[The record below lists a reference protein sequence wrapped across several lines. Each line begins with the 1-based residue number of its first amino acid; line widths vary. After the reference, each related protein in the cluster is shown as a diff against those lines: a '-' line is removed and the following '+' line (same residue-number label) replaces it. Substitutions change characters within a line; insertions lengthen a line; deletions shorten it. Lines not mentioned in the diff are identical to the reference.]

1 MSPSIKTRALDTR
14 AIIAPG
20 SRRRHRGDFRVAML
34 FIAPAAIG
42 FLAFYLIPSLRGV
55 WFSFTDQNLIGAGE
69 FIGTENYERMF
80 QDPLFWNALGVTA
93 EYVVI
98 NIGVQTVLAVGIAV
112 LMHRLTRSAVIR
124 GIILL
129 PYLVAN
135 VVVALVWFWM
145 MDYSTGII
153 NVVFDW
159 LGTDRVAFFG
169 SEQLAIPTIALINV
183 WRYVGYTAL
192 LIFAGLQTI
201 PTQLYEAAALDGA
214 SETRM
219 FRSITLPL
227 LRPVLALVLVITVV
241 GSFQIF
247 DTVAVTTQGGPV
259 NATRVIY
266 YYIYQQ
272 AFERFDL
279 GYASAMSVFL
289 LVVLAAVA
297 WAQLKIMR
305 SNQSD
310 LA

>member
-1 MSPSIKTRALDTR
+1 MSTRTTSLDTR
-14 AIIAPG
+14 AIVAPK
-20 SRRRHRGDFRVAML
+20 SKRRRRGDAKIALF
-34 FIAPAAIG
+34 FIAPAAVG
-42 FLAFYLIPSLRGV
+42 FLAFYLVPSLRGI
-55 WFSFTDQNLIGAGE
+55 WFSFTDQNLIGAGT
-69 FIGTENYERMF
+69 FIGVDNYTRMF
-80 QDPLFWNALGVTA
+80 ADPLFWNSLWVTL

-153 NVVFDW
+153 NVALDAV
-159 LGTDRVAFFG
+159 GGDRMAFFG
-169 SEQLAIPTIALINV
+169 NEALAIPTIALINV

-192 LIFAGLQTI
+192 LVFAGLQTI

-214 SETRM
+214 SEVRM

-247 DTVAVTTQGGPV
+247 DTVAVTTEGGPI
-259 NATRVIY
+259 NSTRVIY

-289 LVVLAAVA
+289 LVVLAVVA
-297 WAQLKIMR
+297 YFQLKIMR
-305 SNQSD
+305 SNSSD

>member
-1 MSPSIKTRALDTR
+1 MNTRTRSLDTR
-14 AIIAPG
+14 AIVAPRTA
-20 SRRRHRGDFRVAML
+20 RRRRGDARIALF
-34 FIAPAAIG
+34 FIAPAALG
-42 FLAFYLIPSLRGV
+42 FIAFYLVPSLRGI
-55 WFSFTDQNLIGAGE
+55 WFSFTDQNLIGSGT
-69 FIGTENYERMF
+69 FIGFDNYTRMF
-80 QDPLFWNALGVTA
+80 GDPLFWNALWVTL
-93 EYVVI
+93 EYVII

-112 LMHRLTRSAVIR
+112 LMHRLTRSAVVR

-153 NVVFDW
+153 NVFLDFV
-159 LGTDRVAFFG
+159 GGDRMAFFG
-169 SEQLAIPTIALINV
+169 NENLAIPTIALINV

-192 LIFAGLQTI
+192 LVFAGLQTI

-214 SETRM
+214 SEVRM

-247 DTVAVTTQGGPV
+247 DTVAVTTEGGPI
-259 NATRVIY
+259 NSTRVIY

-289 LVVLAAVA
+289 LIVLAVVA
-297 WAQLKIMR
+297 YFQLKIMR
-305 SNQSD
+305 SNSSD

>member
-1 MSPSIKTRALDTR
+1 MTVAQHRM
-14 AIIAPG
+14 
-20 SRRRHRGDFRVAML
+20 SRRAKRDLRAALL
-34 FIAPAAIG
+34 FIAPAALG
-42 FLAFYLIPSLRGV
+42 FVVFFLVPTVRGT
-55 WFSFTDQNLIGAGE
+55 WFSFTDSNLVGGGE
-69 FIGTENYERMF
+69 FIGVENYRRLFADE
-80 QDPLFWNALGVTA
+80 LFWNSVVVTIQ
-93 EYVVI
+93 YVVI
-98 NIGVQTVLAVGIAV
+98 NISVQTVLAVLIAV
-112 LMHRLTRSAVIR
+112 LMHRLTRSVVIR

-145 MDYSTGII
+145 FDYSTGIV
-153 NVVFDW
+153 NVILDG
-159 LGTDRVAFFG
+159 LGVDRVAFFG
-169 SEQLAIPTIALINV
+169 NEATAIPTIALINV
-183 WRYVGYTAL
+183 WRFVGYTAL
-192 LIFAGLQTI
+192 LVFAGLQTI
-201 PTQLYEAAALDGA
+201 PQQLYEAAALDGA
-214 SETRM
+214 TEVRM

-259 NATRVIY
+259 HATRVIY

-279 GYASAMSVFL
+279 GYASALS
-289 LVVLAAVA
+289 VVLLLALALIA
-297 WAQLKIMR
+297 YAQLKLLR

>member
-1 MSPSIKTRALDTR
+1 MTVI
-14 AIIAPG
+14 PG
-20 SRRRHRGDFRVAML
+20 RRTQRRPKSDLRVALL
-34 FIAPAAIG
+34 FIAPAALG
-42 FLAFYLIPSLRGV
+42 FVVFFLVPTIRGV
-55 WFSFTDQNLIGAGE
+55 WFSFTDRNLVGSGQ
-69 FIGTENYERMF
+69 FIGVENYTRMF
-80 QDPLFWNALGVTA
+80 ADDIFWNSLVVTA
-93 EYVVI
+93 YYVVI
-98 NIGVQTVLAVGIAV
+98 NIGVQTVLAVAIAV
-112 LMHRLTRSAVIR
+112 LMHRLTRSVVIR
-124 GIILL
+124 GLILL

-145 MDYSTGII
+145 FDYSTGIV
-153 NVVFDW
+153 NVVIDG
-159 LGTDRVAFFG
+159 LGLDRVAFFG
-169 SEQLAIPTIALINV
+169 NEATAIPTIALINV
-183 WRYVGYTAL
+183 WRFVGYTAL
-192 LIFAGLQTI
+192 LVFAGLQTI
-201 PTQLYEAAALDGA
+201 PRELYEAGALDGA
-214 SETRM
+214 SEARM

-279 GYASAMSVFL
+279 GYASALSVFL
-289 LVVLAAVA
+289 LVALALIAY
-297 WAQLKIMR
+297 AQLKLLR

>member
-1 MSPSIKTRALDTR
+1 MAL
-14 AIIAPG
+14 
-20 SRRRHRGDFRVAML
+20 L
-34 FIAPAAIG
+34 FIAPAALG
-42 FLAFYLIPSLRGV
+42 FLAFYLVPSIRGI
-55 WFSFTDQNLIGAGE
+55 WFSFTDQNLIGSGQ
-69 FIGTENYERMF
+69 FIGLGNYEKMLG
-80 QDPLFWNALGVTA
+80 DELFWNALLVTLW
-93 EYVVI
+93 YVVI
-98 NIGVQTVLAVGIAV
+98 NIGVQTVLAIGIAV
-112 LMHRLTRSAVIR
+112 LMHRLTRSALIR

-145 MDYSTGII
+145 MDYSTGIV
-153 NVVFDW
+153 NVIIDW
-159 LGTDRVAFFG
+159 LGGDRIAFFG
-169 SEQLAIPTIALINV
+169 NERLAIPTIALINV

-201 PTQLYEAAALDGA
+201 PGQLYEAGALDGA
-214 SETRM
+214 SEARM
-219 FRSITLPL
+219 FWSITLPL

-247 DTVAVTTQGGPV
+247 DTVAVTTQGGPI
-259 NATRVIY
+259 NSTRVIY

-289 LVVLAAVA
+289 LVVLALVA
-297 WAQLKIMR
+297 YFQLKIMR
-305 SNQSD
+305 SHQSD

>member
-1 MSPSIKTRALDTR
+1 MSTRTDSLDTR
-14 AIIAPG
+14 AIIAPA
-20 SRRRHRGDFRVAML
+20 SKRRRRGDAKVAL
-34 FIAPAAIG
+34 IFIAPAAVG
-42 FLAFYLIPSLRGV
+42 FLAFYLVPSLRGI
-55 WFSFTDQNLIGAGE
+55 WFSFTDQNLIGAGT
-69 FIGTENYERMF
+69 FIGVDNYTRMF
-80 QDPLFWNALGVTA
+80 ADPLFWNSLGVTL

-98 NIGVQTVLAVGIAV
+98 NIAVQTVLAVGIAV
-112 LMHRLTRSAVIR
+112 LMHRLTRSVVIR

-153 NVVFDW
+153 NVFLDAV
-159 LGTDRVAFFG
+159 GGDRMAFFG
-169 SEQLAIPTIALINV
+169 NEALAIPTIALVNV

-192 LIFAGLQTI
+192 LVFAGLQTI

-214 SETRM
+214 SEVRM

-247 DTVAVTTQGGPV
+247 DTVAVTTEGGPI
-259 NATRVIY
+259 NSTRVIY

-289 LVVLAAVA
+289 LVVLAVVA
-297 WAQLKIMR
+297 YFQLKIMR
-305 SNQSD
+305 SNSSD

>member
-1 MSPSIKTRALDTR
+1 VNTRTRSLDTR
-14 AIIAPG
+14 AIVAPRTA
-20 SRRRHRGDFRVAML
+20 RRRRGDARIALF
-34 FIAPAAIG
+34 FIAPAALG
-42 FLAFYLIPSLRGV
+42 FIAFYLVPSLRGI
-55 WFSFTDQNLIGAGE
+55 WFSFTDQNLIGSGT
-69 FIGTENYERMF
+69 FIGFDNYTRMF
-80 QDPLFWNALGVTA
+80 GDPLFWNALWVTL
-93 EYVVI
+93 EYVII

-112 LMHRLTRSAVIR
+112 LMHRLTRSAVVR

-153 NVVFDW
+153 NVFLDFV
-159 LGTDRVAFFG
+159 GGDRMAFFG
-169 SEQLAIPTIALINV
+169 NENLAIPTIALINV

-192 LIFAGLQTI
+192 LVFAGLQTI

-214 SETRM
+214 SEVRM

-247 DTVAVTTQGGPV
+247 DTVAVTTEGGPI
-259 NATRVIY
+259 NSTRVIY

-289 LVVLAAVA
+289 LIVLAVVA
-297 WAQLKIMR
+297 YFQLKIMR
-305 SNQSD
+305 SNSSD

>member
-1 MSPSIKTRALDTR
+1 MSTHTRPLDTR
-14 AIIAPG
+14 AIIAPKTP
-20 SRRRHRGDFRVAML
+20 RRRRGDARIALL
-34 FIAPAAIG
+34 FIAPAALG
-42 FLAFYLIPSLRGV
+42 FVAFYLVPSLRGI

-69 FIGTENYERMF
+69 FIGVDNYTRMF
-80 QDPLFWNALGVTA
+80 ADPLFWNSLWVTL

-112 LMHRLTRSAVIR
+112 LMHRLTRSAVVR

-153 NVVFDW
+153 NVFLDAV
-159 LGTDRVAFFG
+159 GGDRMAFFG
-169 SEQLAIPTIALINV
+169 NEALAIPTIALINV

-192 LIFAGLQTI
+192 LVFAGLQTI

-214 SETRM
+214 SEVRM

-247 DTVAVTTQGGPV
+247 DTVAVTTEGGPI
-259 NATRVIY
+259 NSTRVIY

-289 LVVLAAVA
+289 LVVLAVVA
-297 WAQLKIMR
+297 YFQLKIMR
-305 SNQSD
+305 SNSSD

>member
-1 MSPSIKTRALDTR
+1 MTATERIVTR
-14 AIIAPG
+14 PG
-20 SRRRHRGDFRVAML
+20 TPTRRRIRGDLRVAL
-34 FIAPAAIG
+34 FFIAPAAIG
-42 FLAFYLIPSLRGV
+42 FLAFYLVPAVRGI
-55 WFSFTDQNLIGAGE
+55 WFSFTDQNLVGGGE
-69 FIGTENYERMF
+69 FIGTDNYSRMF
-80 QDPLFWNALGVTA
+80 SDPLFWNALWVTA
-93 EYVVI
+93 EYVLI
-98 NIGVQTVLAVGIAV
+98 NIGVQTALAIGIAV
-112 LMHRLTRSAVIR
+112 LMHRLTRSALIR

-129 PYLVAN
+129 PYLIAN

-153 NVVFDW
+153 NVIIEWF
-159 LGTDRVAFFG
+159 GGDRVAFFG
-169 SEQLAIPTIALINV
+169 NEALAIPTIALINV

-201 PTQLYEAAALDGA
+201 PAELYEAGALDGA
-214 SETRM
+214 SEPRM

-247 DTVAVTTQGGPV
+247 DTVAVTTTGGPV
-259 NATRVIY
+259 HSTRVIY

-279 GYASAMSVFL
+279 GYASALSVFL
-289 LVVLAAVA
+289 LVILAAIA
-297 WAQLKIMR
+297 YFQLKIMR

>member
-1 MSPSIKTRALDTR
+1 MSTRTDSLDTR
-14 AIIAPG
+14 AIIAPA
-20 SRRRHRGDFRVAML
+20 SKRRRRGDAKVAL
-34 FIAPAAIG
+34 IFIAPAAVG
-42 FLAFYLIPSLRGV
+42 FLAFYLVPSLRGI
-55 WFSFTDQNLIGAGE
+55 WFSFTDQNLIGAGT
-69 FIGTENYERMF
+69 FIGVDNYTRMF
-80 QDPLFWNALGVTA
+80 ADPLFWNSLGVTL

-112 LMHRLTRSAVIR
+112 LMHRLTRSVVIR

-153 NVVFDW
+153 NVFLDAV
-159 LGTDRVAFFG
+159 GGDRMAFFG
-169 SEQLAIPTIALINV
+169 NEALAIPTIALINV

-192 LIFAGLQTI
+192 LVFAGLQTI

-214 SETRM
+214 SEVRM

-247 DTVAVTTQGGPV
+247 DTVAVTTEGGPI
-259 NATRVIY
+259 NSTRVIY

-289 LVVLAAVA
+289 LVVLAVVA
-297 WAQLKIMR
+297 YFQLKIMR
-305 SNQSD
+305 SNSSD

>member
-1 MSPSIKTRALDTR
+1 
-14 AIIAPG
+14 
-20 SRRRHRGDFRVAML
+20 ML
-34 FIAPAAIG
+34 FIAPATLG
-42 FLAFYLIPSLRGV
+42 FVVFFLVPTVRGT
-55 WFSFTDQNLIGAGE
+55 WFSLTDAKLVGGGE
-69 FIGTENYERMF
+69 FVGVENYRRMF
-80 QDPLFWNALGVTA
+80 ADELFWNSLVVTA
-93 EYVVI
+93 QYVLV
-98 NIGVQTVLAVGIAV
+98 NISVQTVLAVLIAV
-112 LMHRLTRSAVIR
+112 LMHRLTRSVLIR

-145 MDYSTGII
+145 FDYSTGIV
-153 NVVFDW
+153 NVVIDG
-159 LGTDRVAFFG
+159 LGLDRVAFFG
-169 SEQLAIPTIALINV
+169 NEATAIPTIALINV
-183 WRYVGYTAL
+183 WRFVGYTAL
-192 LIFAGLQTI
+192 LVFAGLQTI
-201 PTQLYEAAALDGA
+201 PRQLYEAAALDGA
-214 SETRM
+214 SEPRM

-279 GYASAMSVFL
+279 GYASALSVFL
-289 LVVLAAVA
+289 LLALALIA
-297 WAQLKIMR
+297 YAQLKLLR

-310 LA
+310 LR